1 MTTGGDRSGSGR
13 RSGVSEMWRDLHVL
27 LHVPRNV
34 QDSRVQGLT
43 CVIATCE
50 GEPGWEWP
58 GDRPDTARPTLPGAA
73 ASTGMPS
80 GERLCI
86 RGPRVRRDQNRRRGA
101 AGHLPRALASRMSLS
116 EERTEMSTAPPA
128 VHQSIVCV
136 DVERFTDRQRTRP
149 HQLAVR
155 RGMYHC
161 LETALERSGVPW
173 HICQHEDRGD
183 GVLVLVPSQVPKELL
198 VEDLLPVLAAALA
211 HHNQTHEQPERFRLR
226 LAVHAGEVQSDEHGV
241 VGAAINLAFRLL
253 DAKPLKRALA
263 GSSGGL
269 AVIASRWFFDE
280 VIRQSPASAPASYRR
295 VRISVK
301 KTKESAWIRLL
312 DGSSNT
318 SSGRDS
324 TRAGTHMTWLTSTSG
339 LGALLVAVIAI
350 LIVAFTGLGAKFSH
364 LFSAGHATAS
374 RA

>member
-1 MTTGGDRSGSGR
+1 
-13 RSGVSEMWRDLHVL
+13 
-27 LHVPRNV
+27 
-34 QDSRVQGLT
+34 
-43 CVIATCE
+43 
-50 GEPGWEWP
+50 
-58 GDRPDTARPTLPGAA
+58 
-73 ASTGMPS
+73 MPS

-241 VGAAINLAFRLL
+241 VGAAINLA
-253 DAKPLKRALA
+253 
-263 GSSGGL
+263 
-269 AVIASRWFFDE
+269 
-280 VIRQSPASAPASYRR
+280 
-295 VRISVK
+295 
-301 KTKESAWIRLL
+301 IRLL

>member
-1 MTTGGDRSGSGR
+1 
-13 RSGVSEMWRDLHVL
+13 
-27 LHVPRNV
+27 
-34 QDSRVQGLT
+34 
-43 CVIATCE
+43 
-50 GEPGWEWP
+50 
-58 GDRPDTARPTLPGAA
+58 
-73 ASTGMPS
+73 
-80 GERLCI
+80 
-86 RGPRVRRDQNRRRGA
+86 
-101 AGHLPRALASRMSLS
+101 MSLS